1 MNQVN
6 DNPNEASSASQ
17 CRMIAGWLNHGQ
29 PITSLQALRLFGC
42 MRLASRIHDLRSAGM
57 DIVME
62 RVKTP
67 SGKTVASYR
76 INNKSNINQIKIN
89 QL

>member
-1 MNQVN
+1 
-6 DNPNEASSASQ
+6 
-17 CRMIAGWLNHGQ
+17 
-29 PITSLQALRLFGC
+29 

-67 SGKTVASYR
+67 NGKTVASYR
-76 INNKSNINQIKIN
+76 INNKSNINQLKIN